1 LYIVAPSTRHTCL
14 MEAAF
19 DVAPSSPYTRVRLD
33 STCRTL
39 YRVLYC
45 VDVVDSSTRDS
56 GYNWYMYYA
65 YILYSCKYDEFYC
78 GYTEDLRKRYT
89 EHKNGK
95 VKSTKNRDMS
105 LLFYEAFRSE
115 KDARRRE
122 QYFKTTKGK
131 RTLKIML
138 KDSLTDIKEQK

>member
-1 LYIVAPSTRHTCL
+1 
-14 MEAAF
+14 
-19 DVAPSSPYTRVRLD
+19 
-33 STCRTL
+33 
-39 YRVLYC
+39 
-45 VDVVDSSTRDS
+45 
-56 GYNWYMYYA
+56 MYYA